1 MRWASATASERGSS
15 HARAG
20 TVNQDAVAVGER
32 PNARVVAV
40 ADGHGS
46 ASHVRSDV
54 GSRLAVDLACE
65 LGGRAVDDGLLRR
78 PRHVVAEALIHR
90 LVPELVAAWRA
101 AVDAHVAAE
110 PWTVADLE
118 RGSGL
123 VNDPYHGYGTTLMV
137 AIADE
142 RTVALLQ
149 LGDGDIV
156 VGRVSGSV
164 SLPIP
169 GDDRLIGNQ
178 TTSMCLPTASDDF
191 RVAVV
196 ELDGDPIR
204 FVSLTTDG
212 YANAFVSPEW
222 ATEVGRDLLGHLDE
236 HGIEWVGARL
246 HEWLSE
252 SANVGGDDVTM
263 GLLVAEVDEVEVADP
278 LGLDDDTTAVMPGAA
293 PTRNLSS
300 ADFDASTLRPVG
312 RRRSWRA
319 MVLIPVSLVVAA
331 GAVAVA
337 LFVI

>member
-1 MRWASATASERGSS
+1 MRWASAAASERGSS
-15 HARAG
+15 HARSG
-20 TVNQDAVAVGER
+20 TVNQDAVAIGER
-32 PNARVVAV
+32 PDARVVAV

-46 ASHVRSDV
+46 ASHVRSDI

-65 LGGRAVDDGLLRR
+65 LGGRVVDEGLFRR
-78 PRHVVAEALIHR
+78 PRHVVAEELITR
-90 LVPELVAAWRA
+90 LVPELVGVWRA
-101 AVDAHVAAE
+101 RVDAHVAAE
-110 PWTVADLE
+110 PWTVADLD

-123 VNDPYHGYGTTLMV
+123 VHDPYHGYGTTLMM

-142 RTVALLQ
+142 RTVAMLQ

-156 VGRVSGSV
+156 VGRASGAV

-178 TTSMCLPTASDDF
+178 TTSMCLPTAVDDF

-252 SANVGGDDVTM
+252 SAHVGGDDVTM
-263 GLLVAEVDEVEVADP
+263 GLLVADVAEVEVADV
-278 LGLDDDTTAVMPGAA
+278 LGVDDDTTAVMPGAA
-293 PTRNLSS
+293 PDRNLSS
-300 ADFDASTLRPVG
+300 ADFDASTLRPAE
-312 RRRSWRA
+312 RRRWRRA
-319 MVLIPVSLVVAA
+319 VVVVPLSVAA
-331 GAVAVA
+331 AVGALVAA
-337 LFVI
+337 LFVF